1 MRACVFR
8 QENTLSAVLCAL
20 RGIAAFNRIHIYKS
34 CLGPAG
40 LLVRR
45 RFTAGANG
53 EAPARAPPSSRG
65 WKEAAVRAM
74 WAALPISPLP
84 PAWCC
89 PSRGTTGSRAA
100 DATCPEVDVQCWGCM
115 ARQDHAMGSGL
126 GSGGACSCCPSK
138 EPTTPP
144 SFSFLPGNKGRDL
157 TCSLGHVSLT
167 SFSQPHARGCPT
179 SQERAMDRWR
189 PAPRLQPA
197 AEFNELISE
206 CSEIPR

>member
-115 ARQDHAMGSGL
+115 ARQDHAMGSGP

-144 SFSFLPGNKGRDL
+144 IFFLPAWEQRQGLDL
-157 TCSLGHVSLT
+157 LPGARLPHQLFSAPCSWLPHVSGESYGSVASCT
-167 SFSQPHARGCPT
+167 TAPACC
-179 SQERAMDRWR
+179 RA
-189 PAPRLQPA
+189 
-197 AEFNELISE
+197 
-206 CSEIPR
+206 